1 MPGDS
6 RDAFQHQ
13 PYPLIAGMETPDAKD
28 ALRRAVRERRSARTA
43 RQRAQAAAALADV
56 LETVPAVRD
65 AQCVAAYASRAT
77 EPGTEVLLERL
88 AAQGK
93 RVLLPVLGTGLARDW
108 AEYTSTEDL
117 RERAPGR
124 PPEPSGPALGADA
137 VAMADV
143 VVAPALAVDT
153 HGRRLGQGGGWYD
166 RVLPLVREGVTVVAL
181 VYPDEVYDGDS
192 RPVPTEPHDRRV
204 AVVATPDGWRELGG

>member
-6 RDAFQHQ
+6 RDAILHQ
-13 PYPLIAGMETPDAKD
+13 PYPVTAGMDAYDAKG
-28 ALRRAVRERRSARTA
+28 ALRRAIHERRSARTS
-43 RQRAQAAAALADV
+43 RQRTQAATAFADV
-56 LETVPAVRD
+56 LDTIAAVRS
-65 AQCVAAYASRAT
+65 ARCVAAYASRAT
-77 EPGTEVLLERL
+77 EPCTSVLLERL
-88 AAQGK
+88 AAEGK
-93 RVLLPVLGTGLARDW
+93 QVLLPVLGSGLARDW
-108 AEYTSTEDL
+108 AEFTSLDDL

-124 PPEPSGPALGADA
+124 PPEPSGPALGTDA

-181 VYPDEVYDGDS
+181 VYADEVYDGDA
-192 RPVPTEPHDRRV
+192 RPLPTEPHDRPV
-204 AVVATPDGWRELGG
+204 AVVATPEGWRELGA